1 MGRFTY
7 RGKYKPI
14 YTEKYIGNISNVTY
28 RSGWERRFMKYCDLN
43 KNVLM
48 WSSEELIIPYLSPVD
63 KKQHKYYP
71 DFLIKVK
78 DLNGNKKTVVI
89 EVKPKRETQPPKK
102 KKTVTPRYL
111 QEIKTWSVN
120 EAKWKYA
127 NEFCKDRNWEFKIL
141 TEDFKALITDGS

>member
-1 MGRFTY
+1 MGIFTY
-7 RGKYKPI
+7 RRKYKPI